1 MSIIKQA
8 LVATAVAFVTIP
20 AAFATSGTTSAN
32 NQRGYTTHAMPA
44 SGLTRAQV
52 KAELAAFMKNPVAAD
67 GARYVGGDTGWVYE
81 GHKSEF
87 RNGRLVH
94 TDNIDHN
101 APKPSLSMTPEER
114 ALYRDLYSGG

>member
-1 MSIIKQA
+1 MSIIKQT

-20 AAFATSGTTSAN
+20 AAFATSGITSAN
-32 NQRGYTTHAMPA
+32 NERGYTTHAMPA
-44 SGLTRAQV
+44 GGLTRAQV
-52 KAELAAFMKNPVAAD
+52 QAERAAFMKNPVSAD

-94 TDNIDHN
+94 TDNFDHN

-114 ALYRDLYSGG
+114 PVYRELNRGG

>member
-8 LVATAVAFVTIP
+8 LVATAVAFVTMP
-20 AAFATSGTTSAN
+20 AAFATSGTTPAGN
-32 NQRGYTTHAMPA
+32 ERGYTTHAMPA

-52 KAELAAFMKNPVAAD
+52 QADLAAFMKNPVSAD
-67 GARYVGGDTGWVYE
+67 GARYVGGEAGWVYE
-81 GHKSEF
+81 GHKFEF

-94 TDNIDHN
+94 ADSIDHN

-114 ALYRDLYSGG
+114 KVYRELNRGG

>member
-1 MSIIKQA
+1 MSTIKQT

-20 AAFATSGTTSAN
+20 AAFATSGSTSAN
-32 NQRGYTTHAMPA
+32 NDRGYTSHAMPA

-52 KAELAAFMKNPVAAD
+52 QAELAAFKKNPVAAD
-67 GARYVGGDTGWVYE
+67 GARYVGGDIGWVYE

-101 APKPSLSMTPEER
+101 APKPSLRMTPAER
-114 ALYRDLYSGG
+114 ELYRELHRGG